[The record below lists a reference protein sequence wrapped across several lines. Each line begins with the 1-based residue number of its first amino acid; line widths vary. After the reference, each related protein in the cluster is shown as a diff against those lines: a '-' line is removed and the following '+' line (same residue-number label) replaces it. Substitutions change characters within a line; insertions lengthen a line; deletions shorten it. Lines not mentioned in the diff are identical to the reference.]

1 MAPKKKPVEK
11 QPRRKPNTG
20 TLRHRIGRKK
30 PWQAEF
36 PIEGHAPRT
45 ESFQSEQDARAW
57 LDQLVKERDEG
68 TRDIAGGSMLV
79 QDYLPMWLGLREG
92 HVSPKTM
99 EAYTYYCEYACGEGG
114 LGRIIIDKVTALIG
128 QQMVNRLAKDGF
140 QNTAQL
146 KSVLFQAFEYAFDVL
161 EYIKKNP
168 FAKVK
173 VPPIERKEGIALTKI
188 ERARMLSAAEL
199 DDDAPL
205 RRPGE
210 HASAP
215 APLLPFWHL
224 CSRLAFR
231 RGEASSLK
239 WENIDLDQALITI
252 ATTRGR
258 LGNTHI
264 EGKTKNKKVRHAPM
278 PLDVVE
284 LMRGFK
290 AAQMRAALQHGWR
303 WSDKGYVF
311 VDDRTGLPLA
321 VDHLRYRWGR
331 IKRAAGLPPEMTIH
345 DLRHTSLAILA
356 IDGVPEAVRME
367 LAGHKT
373 TAMAD
378 HYANH
383 ASIEDIRRALGA

>member
-11 QPRRKPNTG
+11 RERRKPGSG
-20 TLRHRIGRKK
+20 TLRHRTGRAK

-36 PIEGHAPRT
+36 TIEGRAPRT
-45 ESFQSEQDARAW
+45 ESFQSESDARAW

-79 QDYLPMWLGLREG
+79 EDYLPMWLGLREG

-114 LGRIIIDKVTALIG
+114 LGRFVMDRVDAILC
-128 QQMVNRLAKDGF
+128 QRMVNRLASDGF

-146 KSVLFQAFEYAFDVL
+146 KSVLYQAFEYAFDPL
-161 EYIKKNP
+161 EYIRKNP
-168 FAKVK
+168 FAKVR
-173 VPPIERKEGIALTKI
+173 VPPMERKEGIALTKI

-199 DDDAPL
+199 DDAAPL

-210 HASAP
+210 QASAP

-224 CSRLAFR
+224 TSRLAFR
-231 RGEASSLK
+231 RGEASALK
-239 WENIDLDQALITI
+239 WEQVDFEQATITI

-258 LGNTHI
+258 LGRTHI
-264 EGKTKNKKVRHAPM
+264 EGKTKNKKVRTAPM

-284 LMRGFK
+284 LIRSFK
-290 AAQMRAALQHGWR
+290 ATQMRAALSHGWR

-331 IKRAAGLPPEMTIH
+331 IKRAAKLPQAMTIH
-345 DLRHTSLAILA
+345 DCRHTSLAILA

-383 ASIEDIRRALGA
+383 ASIEDIRRALG

>member
-1 MAPKKKPVEK
+1 MAPKKKPE
-11 QPRRKPNTG
+11 PRRAPGTG
-20 TLRHRIGRKK
+20 TLRHRTGRKK

-36 PIEGHAPRT
+36 AIEGHAPRT
-45 ESFQSEQDARAW
+45 ESFQFKPDAVAW

-68 TRDIAGGSMLV
+68 TRDIAGGAMLV
-79 QDYLPMWLGLREG
+79 EDYLPMWLGLREG

-114 LGRIIIDKVTALIG
+114 LGRYKMDAVSALIG
-128 QQMVNRLAKDGF
+128 QRMVNQLAKDGF

-146 KSVLFQAFEYAFDVL
+146 KSVLFQAFAYAFDPL
-161 EYIKKNP
+161 EYIRKNP

-173 VPPIERKEGIALTKI
+173 VPPMERKEGIALTKI
-188 ERARMLSAAEL
+188 ERARMLAMAEL
-199 DDDAPL
+199 DDAAVL

-210 HASAP
+210 QASAP

-224 CSRLAFR
+224 TSRLAFR

-239 WENIDLDQALITI
+239 WEHVDFENATITI

-264 EGKTKNKKVRHAPM
+264 EGKTKNKKIRTAPM

-290 AAQMRAALQHGWR
+290 AVQMRAALAHGWR

-331 IKRAAGLPPEMTIH
+331 IKAAMGLPKEMTVH

-367 LAGHKT
+367 LAGHAT
-373 TAMAD
+373 SSMAG

-383 ASIEDIRRALGA
+383 ASVEDVRRALG

>member
-1 MAPKKKPVEK
+1 MAPKKKAE
-11 QPRRKPNTG
+11 RRKPGTG
-20 TLRHRIGRKK
+20 TLRHRTGRKK

-36 PIEGHAPRT
+36 PIKGHSPRT
-45 ESFQSEQDARAW
+45 ESFQSESDARAW
-57 LDQLVKERDEG
+57 LDELWKAHSEG

-79 QDYLPMWLGLREG
+79 EDYLPMWLELRRG
-92 HVSPKTM
+92 HVSLKTM

-114 LGRIIIDKVTALIG
+114 LGRYKLDSVSALIA
-128 QQMVNRLAKDGF
+128 QRMVNKLADDGF

-146 KSVLFQAFEYAFDVL
+146 KSVLYQAFEYAFDVL
-161 EYIKKNP
+161 EYTRKNV

-188 ERARMLSAAEL
+188 ERARMLSVAEL
-199 DDDAPL
+199 DDAAPL

-210 HASAP
+210 KASAP
-215 APLLPFWHL
+215 APLLPFWHIT
-224 CSRLAFR
+224 SRLAFR
-231 RGEASSLK
+231 RGEASALK
-239 WENIDLDQALITI
+239 WNNIDLDEALITI

-284 LMRGFK
+284 LFRAFK
-290 AAQMRAALQHGWR
+290 ATQQRSSLAHGWR

-311 VDDRTGLPLA
+311 VDDRTGKPLA

-331 IKRAAGLPPEMTIH
+331 IKAAMSLPKEMTIH

-367 LAGHKT
+367 LAGHAT
-373 TAMAD
+373 SSMAG

-383 ASIEDIRRALGA
+383 ASVEDVRRALG

>member
-11 QPRRKPNTG
+11 QPRRKPGTG
-20 TLRHRIGRKK
+20 TLRHRAGRAK

-36 PIEGHAPRT
+36 KIEGAAARS

-57 LDQLVKERDEG
+57 LDQLVKDRDDK

-79 QDYLPMWLGLREG
+79 QDYLPMWLSLREG

-114 LGRIIIDKVTALIG
+114 LGRLKMDAVTALMC

-146 KSVLFQAFEYAFDVL
+146 KSVLYQAFEYAFDVL
-161 EYIKKNP
+161 EYTRKNV

-173 VPPIERKEGIALTKI
+173 VPPIDRKEGIALTKI

-199 DDDAPL
+199 DDDVPL

-210 HASAP
+210 KASAP
-215 APLLPFWHL
+215 APLYPFWHL
-224 CSRLAFR
+224 TSRLAFR

-239 WENIDLDQALITI
+239 WEHVDFENAIVTI

-258 LGNTHI
+258 LGKTHI
-264 EGKTKNKKVRHAPM
+264 EGKTKNKKIRVAPM

-284 LMRGFK
+284 LMRAFK
-290 AAQMRAALQHGWR
+290 AAQMRAALAHGWR
-303 WSDKGYVF
+303 WSEKGYVF
-311 VDDRTGLPLA
+311 VDDRTGLPLS

-331 IKRAAGLPPEMTIH
+331 IKTAAGLPKAMTVH
-345 DLRHTSLAILA
+345 DLRHTSLTILA
-356 IDGVPEAVRME
+356 LDGIPQNVRMA

-373 TAMAD
+373 EEMSD

-383 ASIEDIRRALGA
+383 ASIEDVRRALG